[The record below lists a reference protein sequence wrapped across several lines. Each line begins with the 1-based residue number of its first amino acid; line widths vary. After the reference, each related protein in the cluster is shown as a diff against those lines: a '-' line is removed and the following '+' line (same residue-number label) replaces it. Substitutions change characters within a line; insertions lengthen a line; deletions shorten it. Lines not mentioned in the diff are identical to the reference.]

1 MIKKTI
7 ENISEPNQAAIALAK
22 KRSQE
27 LLTPLRA
34 LGELLTIAEKVAG
47 ITGTLNADLSRK
59 AIAVMAGD
67 HGVTAEGVSAYPSD
81 ITGLMVQ
88 SFVKGMA
95 AINSLAKSGNID
107 VKVID
112 MGCKA
117 DFSALA
123 ATGAIIDKKVKSGTD
138 NFAQGPAMSQKEAQR
153 SVENGIS
160 IAQLLIDQGYTFI
173 GTGDM
178 GIGNTT
184 PSTAIAATVSGKP
197 VREITGKGAGLD
209 DAGLQK
215 KIAIIEKALLLNK
228 PDPAQGMEL
237 LAKMGGFE
245 IGGIA
250 GVVLGCAAHKIPVVI
265 DGVISTAGACIAYL
279 LCPRVKEYM
288 FVAHESEEKAQRA
301 MLEFMGLQSML
312 NFHMRLG
319 EGSGCALAMPI
330 IEAAIK
336 VHGTM
341 ATFADAGIAQ

>member
-1 MIKKTI
+1 
-7 ENISEPNQAAIALAK
+7 
-22 KRSQE
+22 
-27 LLTPLRA
+27 
-34 LGELLTIAEKVAG
+34 
-47 ITGTLNADLSRK
+47 
-59 AIAVMAGD
+59 
-67 HGVTAEGVSAYPSD
+67 
-81 ITGLMVQ
+81 
-88 SFVKGMA
+88 MA